1 MKITGLTTRLLEIDP
16 APRYQDGKIPAGRPK
31 VWRFPLITLQTDEGV
46 EGYSMAYAPHGD
58 GVAIAETLANVYLPE
73 LVGEDPRNSE
83 AIWQKLYRKQR
94 HLYNQTDTLLGA
106 IDVAIWD
113 IRGKALGKP
122 IVDLLGRYRDRMP
135 CYASARSET
144 YSAEEFVREARQMQA
159 AGFHGYK
166 LQVREGAQADVPRLR
181 AVREAVGPDFPLMQD
196 PNGMY
201 DYDEALRVGRALD
214 ELNYLWFEEPLRDQR
229 LLLLRRLQQNI
240 RTPLLVGE
248 TLRFAEQH
256 LALHD
261 GAFSLVRGDTMYTA
275 GITGL
280 RKLMAA
286 AEVAGINCEIHT
298 ACTPLID
305 VANLHV
311 ACATANTRF
320 IENHHPIFRF
330 GVKNDPLEPDARG
343 YVTVPGAPGLGV
355 QLDWDWIENH
365 TARLSSSAQR

>member
-1 MKITGLTTRLLEIDP
+1 MKITGLSARLLEIDP
-16 APRYQDGKIPAGRPK
+16 TPRYKDGRIPPGRPT
-31 VWRFPLITLQTDEGV
+31 VWRFPLITVHTDEGV
-46 EGYSMAYAPHGD
+46 DGHSMAYGPHGD
-58 GVAIAETLANVYLPE
+58 GAAIVEILTHLYLPE
-73 LVGEDPRNSE
+73 MRGEDPQASE
-83 AIWQKLYRKQR
+83 AIWQKLFRKQR
-94 HLYNQTDTLLGA
+94 HLYNQTDTLLGVV
-106 IDVAIWD
+106 DVAIWD
-113 IRGKALGKP
+113 LRGKATGRP

-135 CYASARSET
+135 CYASARSENYT
-144 YSAEEFVREARQMQA
+144 AEEFQREARAVQA

-166 LQVREGAQADVPRLR
+166 LQVRDGAVADIPRLR
-181 AVREAVGPDFPLMQD
+181 AAREAVGPDFPLMQD

-214 ELNYLWFEEPLRDQR
+214 ELNYAWFEEPLRDQR
-229 LLLLRRLQQNI
+229 LLLLRRLQQNL
-240 RTPLLVGE
+240 RTPVLVGE
-248 TLRFAEQH
+248 TLRLAEQH

-286 AEVAGINCEIHT
+286 AEVAGMNCEIHT

-311 ACATANTRF
+311 ACAAANSRF

-330 GVKNDPLEPDARG
+330 GIKNDPLEPDASG
-343 YVTVPGAPGLGV
+343 YVHVPDQPGLGV
-355 QLDWDWIENH
+355 TLDWDWIENH
-365 TARLSSSAQR
+365 TAKVAAIGPR